1 SSSLTMGF
9 GAIDVLATGS
19 ATSNPSLDVQCNKGA
34 SVSITANNGSNASGA
49 QKRMKNGSN
58 ADTLAYSIL
67 EPTGA
72 NFSACPATI
81 AAGTELGT
89 GQLDVSSLW
98 TASGGPRSVTLCGRL
113 ETPQADASPGSYT
126 DTVVVTVTYGSRP
139 RRAEDELP
147 SRAGRPPDVQP
158 GPGRLGGQRLRHLAP
173 APGPVGR
180 EADGV
185 VRPDELRGQPGR
197 DPGPAARLAPA
208 AGPRRPRGHARLP

>member
-1 SSSLTMGF
+1 MKKLFLLPKSPATATAAALALVAVAAISSMPARAATSTATVNVSASVNSQCNVQSSSLTMGF
-9 GAIDVLATGS
+9 GAVDVLATGS
-19 ATSNPSLDVQCNKGA
+19 ATSNPSLQVQCNKGA
-34 SVSITANNGSNASGA
+34 SVSVTANNGSNASGA

-72 NFSACPATI
+72 NFDGCPATI

-126 DTVVVTVTYGSRP
+126 DTVVVTVTY
-139 RRAEDELP
+139 
-147 SRAGRPPDVQP
+147 
-158 GPGRLGGQRLRHLAP
+158 
-173 APGPVGR
+173 
-180 EADGV
+180 
-185 VRPDELRGQPGR
+185 
-197 DPGPAARLAPA
+197 
-208 AGPRRPRGHARLP
+208 